1 MLKIEYQTWK
11 YDDSTWTP
19 IIGDN
24 APDAEPGDP
33 TYDGFG
39 NHYNKY
45 AWSMFVCDGKLW
57 VGTANTQLVGGLP
70 PLETQGCEI
79 WSYDG
84 STWIPIIKNETGEL
98 PNGFGKTY
106 NIGARS
112 MIEYPKDS
120 GKLFIGTFKLKAFSS
135 ATPEEGCDI
144 WRYN

>member
-45 AWSMFVCDGKLW
+45 AWS
-57 VGTANTQLVGGLP
+57 
-70 PLETQGCEI
+70 
-79 WSYDG
+79 
-84 STWIPIIKNETGEL
+84 PIIKNETGEL
-98 PNGFGKTY
+98 SNGFGKTY